1 MNFHSKSRRYG
12 KINEEPVVVPYRQA
26 AKIAR
31 MIRHKPLQS
40 DEFHPWS
47 PGILARSARKIAHGI
62 ESHKEA
68 QNAQERNVFASFVAI
83 LIRQITRTENSGA
96 NSSRRTLRP
105 MLPAGVVIR
114 ILIFAISIRLIA

>member
-1 MNFHSKSRRYG
+1 M
-12 KINEEPVVVPYRQA
+12 PYRQA